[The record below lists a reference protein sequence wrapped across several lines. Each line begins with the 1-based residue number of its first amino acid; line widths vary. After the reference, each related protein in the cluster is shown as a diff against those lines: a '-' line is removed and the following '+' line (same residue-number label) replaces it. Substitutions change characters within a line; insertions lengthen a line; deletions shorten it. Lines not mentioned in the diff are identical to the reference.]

1 MVTKTDY
8 KKIMVPIDG
17 SKFSQQALEIAIEI
31 SKKFNAALY
40 LVTIIDISSVNPP
53 GALLG
58 SQRKTMRKSLDMIK
72 TAVKHEAEKMLSEKA
87 SICKKNDI
95 DVHYE
100 VLDGSPSD
108 TILKLIKKWDVDLV
122 VLGSQGLSG
131 FSKIKALGSV
141 SRRVSELAS
150 CPVLISH

>member
-1 MVTKTDY
+1 MAIKTDY
-8 KKIMVPIDG
+8 KKIMVPLDG

-31 SKKFNAALY
+31 SKKFNASLY
-40 LVTIIDISSVNPP
+40 LVTIIDITNVNPP

-58 SQRKTMRKSLDMIK
+58 SQKKIRKSLDVIK

-87 SICKKNDI
+87 SICKKNEV

-108 TILKLIKKWDVDLV
+108 IILKLIKKWDVDLV

-131 FSKIKALGSV
+131 LSKIKALGSV